1 MSGCSSCYTDPD
13 EFKQKILKEVNVLKE
28 VIVKNKVNLSA

>member
-1 MSGCSSCYTDPD
+1 MKGCPSCYTDPD
-13 EFKQKILKEVNVLKE
+13 EFKQKILKEVNALK